1 MTIRGRRVV
10 ITAVVVE
17 ILAVAALIL
26 IPAGLVIWGGVA
38 TAANAEADLQRYGRW
53 VGPTTGFLFC
63 LLGGWWVARR
73 LDSDQE
79 RNGLALGLLAATLD
93 VGLLTYAGAPF
104 AWVFVLS
111 TAGRI
116 VAGYL
121 GGGLARKRRTKHN
134 LRRESF
140 RVSSEA

>member
-10 ITAVVVE
+10 ITGVVAE
-17 ILAVAALIL
+17 ILALVALIL
-26 IPAGLVIWGGVA
+26 IPTALMIWGGLS

-53 VGPTTGFLFC
+53 VGPIAGFVFC
-63 LLGGWWVARR
+63 LLGGWWVARP

-79 RNGLALGLLAATLD
+79 WNGLALGLLAATLD
-93 VGLLTYAGAPF
+93 VGLLMYAGAPF

-111 TAGRI
+111 TASRI

-121 GGGLARKRRTKHN
+121 GGGVARKRRN
-134 LRRESF
+134 ESQP
-140 RVSSEA
+140 SES

>member
-1 MTIRGRRVV
+1 MTIRAPRVV
-10 ITAVVVE
+10 ITAVVME

-26 IPAGLVIWGGVA
+26 IPTTLLFWGGIA
-38 TAANAEADLQRYGRW
+38 TAANAEADLQRYGSW
-53 VGPTTGFLFC
+53 VGPIAGFLFC
-63 LLGGWWVARR
+63 LLGGWWVARP

-79 RNGLALGLLAATLD
+79 WNGVALGLLVTTLD
-93 VGLLTYAGAPF
+93 VALLTYAGAPF

-121 GGGLARKRRTKHN
+121 GGELARKRRTKQN
-134 LRRESF
+134 PRSESF